1 MIELNVKNKSV
12 DIQYPS
18 YEGEDG
24 GYYIPSLD
32 AEGKLQWTP
41 TQAGMAAVESMDVR
55 GKDGLP
61 GEKGEQG
68 ESGVYI
74 GDNPPEDAE
83 VWINPEGDTPTELA
97 TKDYVDNAIE
107 TIELTPGPQGPQGE
121 PGPAGADGKDGV
133 DGVNGQDGQDG
144 APGKDGEDGYTPV
157 RGTDY
162 WTEADKTEIVNDVL
176 AALPAA
182 ESVSV

>member
-1 MIELNVKNKSV
+1 MIELNVKRQNV
-12 DIQYPS
+12 DIQYPA

-24 GYYIPSLD
+24 GYYIPSMD

-55 GKDGLP
+55 GKDGIP
-61 GEKGEQG
+61 GEKGEKG
-68 ESGVYI
+68 DSGVYI

-83 VWINPEGDTPTELA
+83 VWINPEGDTPAELA
-97 TKDYVDNAIE
+97 TKEYVDNAIE

-133 DGVNGQDGQDG
+133 DGTNGQDG
-144 APGKDGEDGYTPV
+144 APGKDGSDGEDGYTPV
-157 RGTDY
+157 RGVDY
-162 WTEADKTEIVNDVL
+162 WTAADKEEIVNDVL